1 MLALQN
7 TYLWFMRRR
16 LLFLCCYSFLMA
28 SSSVAQDSLMVPVK
42 ASVSGTLI
50 TLQTYG
56 GSTFRGLLLSEKKS
70 ALRVYEFNVGEIQVP
85 KAEIKNQESLQLDSI
100 LVVET
105 INGMQYTGRF
115 VGNKDARICMV
126 VSWMDTLRIP
136 FSSISNILIRDD
148 DHLKSGAGWFQN
160 PNATRYFF
168 APSAIPLRKKEGYF
182 QNAYLLANSANVG
195 ITNNLTVGGGVVI
208 PLLFYITP
216 KLSYKISKHLHAGV
230 GLIYAQS
237 FISSIN
243 LGAGIG
249 YGLVTVG
256 NAEHNLT
263 FGAGY
268 GYARSDNAYKETPMP
283 VMTINGMTRL
293 GKKVSLVTENWF
305 IPRLGY
311 NSIRTVTDVNGMSYT
326 ESYFL
331 HKKNYAIGASA
342 GLRLM
347 PGLRSSID
355 FAVVALQSDPKSSLF
370 VLPYLDFVYKFDW

>member
-1 MLALQN
+1 MRIHFLFIYCFSFLLALG
-7 TYLWFMRRR
+7 LR
-16 LLFLCCYSFLMA
+16 
-28 SSSVAQDSLMVPVK
+28 AQDSLYVPVK
-42 ASVSGTLI
+42 AAVSGTLI
-50 TLQTYG
+50 TLETYG
-56 GSTFRGLLLSEKKS
+56 GSTFRGLLLSENKS
-70 ALRVYEFNVGEIQVP
+70 EWRVYEFNVGEILVP
-85 KAEIKNQESLQLDSI
+85 KAEITNQESLRLDSTLI
-100 LVVET
+100 VET
-105 INGMQYTGRF
+105 TNGMQYSGRF
-115 VGNKDARICMV
+115 VGSQNSRWWMV
-126 VSWMDTLRIP
+126 VGWNDTLRIP

-148 DHLKSGAGWFQN
+148 DHLKRGAGWFQN

-195 ITNNLTVGGGVVI
+195 ITNNLTLGGGVVI
-208 PLLFYITP
+208 PLLFYVTP

-263 FGAGY
+263 IGAGY

-283 VMTINGMTRL
+283 VMTFNGMTRL

-331 HKKNYAIGASA
+331 HKKNYAVGASA

-355 FAVVALQSDPKSSLF
+355 FAVVALQSDPNASLI

>member
-1 MLALQN
+1 
-7 TYLWFMRRR
+7 MRRR
-16 LLFLCCYSFLMA
+16 LLFICCYSFLMA
-28 SSSVAQDSLMVPVK
+28 LSLGAQDTLLVPVK
-42 ASVSGTLI
+42 AHVSGTLI
-50 TLQTYG
+50 TLQTFG
-56 GSTFRGLLLSEKKS
+56 GTKLRGLLLSENKS
-70 ALRVYEFNVGEIQVP
+70 ELRVYEFNVGEIQVP
-85 KAEIKNQESLQLDSI
+85 KAEIKNQESLQLDST

-105 INGMQYTGRF
+105 TNGLQYTGRF
-115 VGNKDARICMV
+115 VGSKDARLCMV
-126 VSWMDTLRIP
+126 VSWMDTLRVP
-136 FSSISNILIRDD
+136 FSLISNILVADAY
-148 DHLKSGAGWFQN
+148 HKMKGTGWFQN

-168 APSAIPLRKKEGYF
+168 APSGIPLRKKEGYF

-195 ITNNLTVGGGVVI
+195 ITNNLTLGGGVVI

-216 KLSYKISKHLHAGV
+216 KLSYKISKHMYAGV

-237 FISSIN
+237 FITSIN
-243 LGAGIG
+243 IGAGIG
-249 YGLVTVG
+249 YGLITVG
-256 NAEHNLT
+256 SAEHNLT
-263 FGAGY
+263 IGAGY

-283 VMTINGMTRL
+283 VMTINGMTRI

-311 NSIRTVTDVNGMSYT
+311 NTIRTITDVNGMSYT

-331 HKKNYAIGASA
+331 NKKNYGVGASA

-355 FAVVALQSDPKSSLF
+355 FAVVALKSDPTSSLF